1 MQPSDDAEAVASAA
15 PPCTMPLPL
24 ALSDLIPGRV
34 TGSTASTP
42 APPPAHATKTA
53 AAPESVKAKSGR
65 GPRGVLD
72 PAPSLSRKGKA
83 PARRTKWT
91 NSMIGELLHL
101 RFADGDVKRRLQA
114 ADTKTKK
121 ALAWQ
126 HFASV
131 LSQSLG
137 VALTHD
143 HVSLK
148 YSKLKCLFRK
158 EKREHH
164 QTGNT
169 ARESEM
175 DGELWAISSDAFGG
189 RVGISGEVLLDST
202 TDEEDEETDAA
213 KDQRASKQRVI
224 PVIQLATAL
233 QGGMEAIAAALGSRS
248 AADENLHSLA
258 ELLEQQQDENRRY

>member
-1 MQPSDDAEAVASAA
+1 
-15 PPCTMPLPL
+15 MPLPL
-24 ALSDLIPGRV
+24 ASSDLIPGWA

-42 APPPAHATKTA
+42 APPPSHATKTA
-53 AAPESVKAKSGR
+53 AAPESAKAKPGR
-65 GPRGVLD
+65 GPRGACD
-72 PAPSLSRKGKA
+72 PTPSSSRKGKA

-91 NSMIGELLHL
+91 NSMIGELLRL
-101 RFADGDVKRRLQA
+101 RFADGDVKRRLEA

-137 VALTHD
+137 VVLTHD
-143 HVSLK
+143 QVSLK
-148 YSKLKCLFRK
+148 YRTLMCLFRK

-175 DGELWAISSDAFGG
+175 DGELWAILSDAFGG
-189 RVGISGEVLLDST
+189 
-202 TDEEDEETDAA
+202 
-213 KDQRASKQRVI
+213 
-224 PVIQLATAL
+224 
-233 QGGMEAIAAALGSRS
+233 
-248 AADENLHSLA
+248 
-258 ELLEQQQDENRRY
+258 